1 MSMKIP
7 LAQKEKELLGIVQDT
22 QLLSDAKL
30 LSFVYGTDPRYNKL
44 ILAVAFLRPLCALH

>member
-7 LAQKEKELLGIVQDT
+7 LAQKEKELLEIVQDT
-22 QLLSDAKL
+22 QSLSDAKL
-30 LSFVYGTDPRYNKL
+30 SSFVYGTDPRYNKL